1 MKDFA
6 QNVHPAAVMYA
17 EEARDGKLSR
27 REFLSRATSLGVTAT
42 AAYGLLG
49 LNAPAKAAGHMAEGG
64 TLRIQMDVRPLKDPP
79 TFDWP
84 QLANIGRGW
93 LEYLIEYSRDG
104 VFNGRLLESWSVN
117 DDATQYTLNIRP
129 GVKWNDGTDFT
140 SADVAYNITRWADT
154 EMEGNSMAS
163 RLSAIIDPETGK
175 LADGAMTVV
184 DDMTVVLDLAMPDI
198 TLVATFSDYP
208 SAVVQ
213 NGFSGN
219 PAENQVGTGP
229 YLMPEYEVGVKAV
242 LVKNTDHEWWG
253 EGAALD
259 RIEFIDYGVEGSSH
273 FAAAESDE
281 IDMNYETVG
290 EFVQVFDA
298 IGWTKS
304 EAVSANSI
312 VLRTNQD
319 ATDPD
324 GNKPY
329 ADARVRRALAMAC
342 DNEVL
347 LQLGYDGLG
356 SVAENHHVCPIHPE
370 YAELPPPVYDPE
382 AAAALMAEAGM
393 ADYEHE
399 IISIDDTWRR
409 NTTDALAAQLRDAGF
424 NVTRTV
430 LPGSTFWNDWA
441 KYPYSSTDW
450 GHRPLGVQNLTL
462 AYKSGVAWN
471 ETAFANEEFD
481 TLLAEASAIADAGKR
496 SEVMARIQTIM
507 QEEGVVI
514 QPYWRSVYRHHK
526 ENVVG
531 AETHPIFEIHLYKLG
546 FAA

>member
-1 MKDFA
+1 MKDIA
-6 QNVHPAAVMYA
+6 HEVHPAAVAYA
-17 EEARDGKLSR
+17 QETFDGTLSR
-27 REFLSRATSLGVTAT
+27 REFLSRATALGVTAT
-42 AAYGLLG
+42 AAYSLIGMS
-49 LNAPAKAAGHMAEGG
+49 APAQAAGHMAQGG
-64 TLRIQMDVRPLKDPP
+64 TLRIQQDVRPLKDPP

-84 QLANIGRGW
+84 QLANISRGW

-104 VFNGRLLESWSVN
+104 VFSGRLLESWEVN
-117 DDATQYTLNIRP
+117 DDATQYTLRVRP
-129 GVKWNDGTDFT
+129 GVTWNDGTDFT
-140 SADVAYNITRWADT
+140 SADVAYNIERWSDT
-154 EMEGNSMAS
+154 TIEGNSMGS
-163 RLSAIIDPETGK
+163 RMSALIDSDTGK

-184 DDMTVVLDLAMPDI
+184 DDMTVVLNLANPDI

-213 NGFSGN
+213 NGFSGD

-229 YLMPEYEVGVKAV
+229 YKMVEYEVGVKAV
-242 LVKNTDHEWWG
+242 LERNTDHTWWG

-259 RIEFIDYGVEGSSH
+259 RIEFIDLGTEGSAH
-273 FAAAESDE
+273 VAAAEADE
-281 IDMNYETVG
+281 IDMVYETVG
-290 EFVQVFDA
+290 EFVNLMDS

-304 EAVSANSI
+304 EAISANSV
-312 VLRTNQD
+312 VLRTNQIAEVGD
-319 ATDPD
+319 MT
-324 GNKPY
+324 PY
-329 ADARVRRALAMAC
+329 ADARVRRALAMAT
-342 DNEVL
+342 DNSVL
-347 LQLGYDGLG
+347 LELGYDGLG

-370 YAELPPPVYDPE
+370 YAELPAQVYDPE
-382 AAAALMAEAGM
+382 AARALMEEAGM
-393 ADYEHE
+393 LDFEHE
-399 IISIDDTWRR
+399 LISIDDTWRK

-424 NVTRTV
+424 KVKRTV

-441 KYPYSSTDW
+441 KYPFSSTDW

-471 ETAFANEEFD
+471 ETGFANEEFD
-481 TLLAEASAIADAGKR
+481 TLLAEASAIADAAKR

-526 ENVVG
+526 ENVLG

-546 FAA
+546 LAA

>member
-1 MKDFA
+1 MTDTA
-6 QNVHPAAVMYA
+6 QPVHPAAVAYA
-17 EEARDGKLSR
+17 QETFDGTLSR
-27 REFLSRATSLGVTAT
+27 REFLSRATALGVTAT
-42 AAYGLLG
+42 TAYSLIGLS
-49 LNAPAKAAGHMAEGG
+49 APAHAAGHMAQGG
-64 TLRIQMDVRPLKDPP
+64 TLRIQQDVRPLKDPP

-84 QLANIGRGW
+84 QLANVARGW

-104 VFNGRLLESWSVN
+104 VFSGRLLESWEVN

-129 GVKWNDGTDFT
+129 AVMWNDGTPFT
-140 SADVAYNITRWADT
+140 SADVAYNITRWSDT
-154 EMEGNSMAS
+154 TIEGNSMAS
-163 RLSAIIDPETGK
+163 RLSAIINPDTGK

-184 DDMTVVLDLAMPDI
+184 DDMTIVLNLANPDI

-213 NGFSGN
+213 NGFSGD
-219 PAENQVGTGP
+219 PAQNQVGTGP
-229 YLMPEYEVGVKAV
+229 YKMVEYEVGVKAV
-242 LVKNTDHEWWG
+242 LERNTDHTWWG

-259 RIEFIDYGVEGSSH
+259 RIEFIDLGVEGSAH
-273 FAAAESDE
+273 VAAAESDE
-281 IDMNYETVG
+281 IDMVYETVG
-290 EFVQVFDA
+290 EFVGLMDT

-304 EAVSANSI
+304 EALSANSV
-312 VLRTNQD
+312 VLRTNQVAED
-319 ATDPD
+319 AD
-324 GNKPY
+324 GMKPY
-329 ADARVRRALAMAC
+329 ADARVRRALAMAT
-342 DNEVL
+342 DNAVL
-347 LQLGYDGLG
+347 LELGYDGLG

-370 YAELPPPVYDPE
+370 YAELPAPVYDPE
-382 AAAALMAEAGM
+382 GARALMEEAGM
-393 ADYEHE
+393 LDFEHE
-399 IISIDDTWRR
+399 LISIDDTWRK

-424 NVTRTV
+424 KVKRTV

-441 KYPYSSTDW
+441 KYPFSSTDW

-481 TLLAEASAIADAGKR
+481 TLLAEASAIADAAKR

-546 FAA
+546 LAA